1 MACNF
6 KKSDFSYNILIIDVP
21 LCSGNS
27 GAEKPAR
34 EKSQL
39 LIFISTGRML
49 AVYLFRA
56 TSGAHHQEGLVMT
69 LTASSSSR
77 AVTNSPVV
85 VALDYHNRDAALAFV
100 DKIDPRDC
108 RLKVGKE
115 MFTLFGPQFV
125 RELQQRGFDIFLD
138 LKFHDIP
145 NTAAHAVAAAADLG
159 VWMVNVHASGGAR
172 MMTAAREALVP
183 FGKDAP
189 LLIAVTVLTSMEASD
204 LADLGVTL
212 SPADYAERLAALTQK
227 CGLDGV
233 VCSAQ
238 EAVRF
243 KQVFGQEFKLVTPGI
258 RPQGSEAGD
267 QRRIMTPEQ
276 ALAAGVDYMVIGR
289 PVTQSVDPAQ
299 TLKAINASLQRSA

>member
-1 MACNF
+1 MT
-6 KKSDFSYNILIIDVP
+6 
-21 LCSGNS
+21 
-27 GAEKPAR
+27 
-34 EKSQL
+34 
-39 LIFISTGRML
+39 STAL
-49 AVYLFRA
+49 S
-56 TSGAHHQEGLVMT
+56 T
-69 LTASSSSR
+69 SR
-77 AVTNSPVV
+77 AVTDSPVV
-85 VALDYHNRDAALAFV
+85 VALDYANRDSALAFV
-100 DKIDPRDC
+100 DCIDPRDC

-145 NTAAHAVAAAADLG
+145 NTTAHAVKAAADLG

-172 MMTAAREALVP
+172 MMTAAKEALLP
-183 FGKDAP
+183 FGADAP

-204 LADLGVTL
+204 LQDIGITAT
-212 SPADYAERLAALTQK
+212 PAEHAERLARLTQQ

-243 KQVFGQEFKLVTPGI
+243 KSELGHAFKLVTPGI
-258 RPQGSEAGD
+258 RPQGSDAGD

-276 ALAAGVDYMVIGR
+276 ALQAGVDYMVIGR
-289 PVTQSVDPAQ
+289 PVTQSTDPAQ
-299 TLKAINASLQRSA
+299 TLKAINASLGKGRA

>member
-1 MACNF
+1 MT
-6 KKSDFSYNILIIDVP
+6 
-21 LCSGNS
+21 
-27 GAEKPAR
+27 
-34 EKSQL
+34 
-39 LIFISTGRML
+39 ST
-49 AVYLFRA
+49 
-56 TSGAHHQEGLVMT
+56 T
-69 LTASSSSR
+69 LSTSR
-77 AVTNSPVV
+77 AATDSPVV
-85 VALDYHNRDAALAFV
+85 VALDYANRDNALAFV
-100 DKIDPRDC
+100 DRIDPRDC

-145 NTAAHAVAAAADLG
+145 NTAAHAVKAAADLG

-172 MMTAAREALVP
+172 MMTAAKEALLP
-183 FGKDAP
+183 FGADAP

-204 LADLGVTL
+204 LQDIGITAT
-212 SPADYAERLAALTQK
+212 PAEHAERLARLTQQ

-243 KQVFGQEFKLVTPGI
+243 KSELGQAFKLVTPGI
-258 RPQGSEAGD
+258 RPQGSDAGD

-276 ALAAGVDYMVIGR
+276 ALQAGVDYMVIGR
-289 PVTQSVDPAQ
+289 PVTQSADPAQ
-299 TLKAINASLQRSA
+299 TLKTINASLGKGRA